1 MYRCFSNIKIQFL
14 KAYMFM
20 TTLYYSHYQ
29 AAVLQK
35 TVCNIKLGKV
45 EAWEKD
51 HDLCL
56 RKFLLAIDWQLE
68 GM

>member
-1 MYRCFSNIKIQFL
+1 
-14 KAYMFM
+14 M